1 MAPAAYPACTSTTS
15 RCRSASKGYN
25 KGEAK
30 ISTTWIEYLPWATHP
45 ALGMALRSSPSQG
58 FLLEG
63 RIEGKKVAK
72 DAKDAKGSKGV

>member
-1 MAPAAYPACTSTTS
+1 
-15 RCRSASKGYN
+15 
-25 KGEAK
+25 
-30 ISTTWIEYLPWATHP
+30 
-45 ALGMALRSSPSQG
+45 MALRSSPSQG